1 MTTNSNNTYRNAMYN
16 HNLSNLSG
24 NKLRINT
31 QESSESGNSATI
43 QYCNPQIYSNLMGHT
58 PNSSNPIYRDDE

>member
-16 HNLSNLSG
+16 HNLSG
-24 NKLRINT
+24 IKLRLNT
-31 QESSESGNSATI
+31 QESTESGNSAN

-58 PNSSNPIYRDDE
+58 PNSSNAIYNTDE